1 MLKENRSS
9 CLCQNCTEETFGET
23 PLKIYLCHEPCPTA
37 ACCEVLEENYY
48 PQMNSESE
56 PAQTMSKPFKPSG
69 SSGVPR
75 GGSSGGS
82 SRGGP
87 HGELRASGPHLF
99 ACSFEICQFLV

>member
-1 MLKENRSS
+1 MLFRSKENRSS

-69 SSGVPR
+69 SSG
-75 GGSSGGS
+75 GS